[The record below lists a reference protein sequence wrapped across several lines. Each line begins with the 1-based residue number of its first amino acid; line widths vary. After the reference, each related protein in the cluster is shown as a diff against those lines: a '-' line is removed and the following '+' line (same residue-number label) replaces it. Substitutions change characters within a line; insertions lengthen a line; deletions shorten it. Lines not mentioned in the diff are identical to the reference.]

1 VSVVERINSLENL
14 KGMPS
19 TGSSVRGSGKSILSK
34 DDFLKLLIT
43 QLNYQDPLSS
53 IQSSEFASQLAQFST
68 VEQLYNINSNILK
81 SIDASYAT
89 NRSITNALVSNLI
102 GKSVAVYGDAL
113 YLNPAQG
120 ASFGYELKGDAKE
133 VEIRIYDAS
142 GNVIRSFK
150 LGEKKK
156 GRYDFVWD
164 GKDSSGRDLPAG
176 TYTIKVSASDKD
188 GKEVAVDTYI
198 FGVVEGVRYKQDGA
212 VILINGVEYNI
223 ADIVEIKERK
233 GNGN

>member
-1 VSVVERINSLENL
+1 MERIISLENL

-19 TGSSVRGSGKSILSK
+19 TGSNVQGSGKSVLGK

-43 QLNYQDPLSS
+43 QLNYQDPLNP
-53 IQSSEFASQLAQFST
+53 IQSSEFASQLAQFSS

-89 NRSITNALVSNLI
+89 NRAITNALVSNLI
-102 GKSVAVYGDAL
+102 GKSVVVYGDVL
-113 YLNPAQG
+113 YLDPVRG
-120 ASFGYELKGDAKE
+120 ASFSYELKGDAKE
-133 VEIRIYDAS
+133 VEIEIYDSS
-142 GNVIRSFK
+142 GNVVRSFK

-156 GRYDFVWD
+156 GKYDFIWD
-164 GKDSSGRDLPAG
+164 GKDNLGRDLPAG
-176 TYTIKVSASDKD
+176 SYTVKISASDKE
-188 GKEVAVDTYI
+188 GKKVVVDTYV

-212 VILINGVEYNI
+212 VVLINGVEYSI
-223 ADIVEIKERK
+223 ADIVEIKEGK